1 MLTSTQSLAEA
12 GQAVLGLFRAAV
24 SDVDT
29 DGAHEMSKDDIG
41 SFMLEL
47 ERFQIWAADVNLL
60 LEDERSLGGRLDG
73 SPLAKMTIQ
82 VLLQDLVQT
91 LTSVVNM
98 KSNNEVYMSVSQH
111 NIDDPFGIVDSSAE
125 VLAEAYEDAV
135 MNEFCDQN
143 SAPRQWEAL
152 TSCTHDDVTRLY
164 RATNIPNVPRL
175 LHKELDVDET
185 VAHKHQPPTTRARV
199 NTAPLKPAPSY

>member
-143 SAPRQWEAL
+143 SAPRQ
-152 TSCTHDDVTRLY
+152 
-164 RATNIPNVPRL
+164 ATNIPNVPRL